1 MEPTSFDVPPKTA
14 SWWGRVRSSKA
25 LITFLALSVLAVTMV
40 KWGNDFGGPQGL
52 WVRFGWLAPA
62 VSIPVHALIAVTPLP
77 SDVFGVVNGTVY
89 GFWLGAIFS
98 WVAWFGA
105 SFVQYG
111 IGRRARA
118 DFDLDGL
125 LSRAPERLR
134 TFPVAHPFFIIGV
147 RFVPYV
153 GGHLATLV
161 PGAMAVSLRRFAWC
175 SALAVIPQSL
185 VTAGIGAG
193 LLLMGG

>member
-1 MEPTSFDVPPKTA
+1 MEPTSFDARPKPV
-14 SWWGRVRSSKA
+14 SWWRRVRSSKA
-25 LITFLALSVLAVTMV
+25 LLTILALCVLAFVVV
-40 KWGNDFGGPQGL
+40 KWGHAFGGPEGL

-77 SDVFGVVNGTVY
+77 SDVGGMANGVVY
-89 GFWLGAIFS
+89 GFWLGSFFS

-105 SFVQYG
+105 SFVQYA
-111 IGRRARA
+111 IGRRART
-118 DFDLDGL
+118 DFDLDAL
-125 LSRAPERLR
+125 LARAPERLQS
-134 TFPVAHPFFIIGV
+134 FPAAHPLFIIGA

-161 PGAMAVSLRRFAWC
+161 PGAMNVPLRRFAWC